1 MNEVT
6 IMVTTK
12 DYELGQYV
20 VSMAGRDSGR
30 PFIVIKIVD
39 DNFLMI
45 VDGDLRKVDNP
56 KLKKI
61 KHLKVIDD
69 VSLIIKD
76 KIEKGENISNALVRR
91 EIDKLGLV

>member
-1 MNEVT
+1 
-6 IMVTTK
+6 MVTTK